1 MAPPSPLLFTLQGV
15 KYWGPASPTHKLPP
29 GFAGNKGGEGWGRQT
44 LRAGGPEPAGEAV
57 GRGAPGTRA
66 RAGRPE
72 PPGAP
77 QS

>member
-1 MAPPSPLLFTLQGV
+1 MAPPPPLLFTLQGV
-15 KYWGPASPTHKLPP
+15 KYWGPASPTHKLTP

-44 LRAGGPEPAGEAV
+44 LRAGVGGPRASGGGGGE
-57 GRGAPGTRA
+57 GSPGYA
-66 RAGRPE
+66 RGRPE